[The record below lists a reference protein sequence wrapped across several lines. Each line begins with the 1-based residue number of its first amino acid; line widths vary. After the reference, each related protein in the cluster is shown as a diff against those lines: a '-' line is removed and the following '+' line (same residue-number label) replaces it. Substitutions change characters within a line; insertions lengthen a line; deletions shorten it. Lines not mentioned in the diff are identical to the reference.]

1 MYHEH
6 PLRILRYSAKG
17 LWLLIFP
24 LLRGLSVIHFDAAG
38 LYEWLK
44 GAWFDLFIVGIIL
57 LVGYIQWYRSR
68 IYLTDTSIVHTEGI
82 IIRVRTAIPLESI
95 SVATIER
102 PLLLIPFK
110 GLRFS
115 CDTRAGILKRT
126 DMKLLVTGK
135 VCSQLAKRI
144 PDVDDKRKI
153 EGIARPTA
161 LSVLLFS
168 VFFSSSFSG
177 AVYIAA
183 FFFKGGDIAYDLV
196 TASLNRITETSE
208 RLSNESLMKIPTAAL
223 AAGMF
228 FLAAWIISFF
238 VNLLRYSRF
247 RIKCDD
253 DRINVACGVINRRI
267 YRINSEHINFTDLRQ
282 NLIMKLLGA
291 VTVSINCAGYGS
303 DSQYLPVLLPIKMEK
318 DLGRGLERI
327 GVFSGVELDIR
338 ARKKGFLNYI
348 MNPFILAVV
357 LIPLGDFVA
366 ELFPSFAELA
376 KFTAIMLEIPSVWL
390 ISVKIVA
397 LYTSGI
403 SLYDDKIVVRCSKWT
418 SFHTVVAD
426 RRNVV
431 KIDIQQ
437 SLFQLLNGRCSI
449 HLWFCGEIGTRYMVR
464 SVSLED
470 ALKISSI
477 LGFDMKHKVI
487 RRKNSY

>member
-1 MYHEH
+1 LYHEH
-6 PLRILRYSAKG
+6 PLRILRYSMKG

-38 LYEWLK
+38 LYGWLK
-44 GAWFDLFIVGIIL
+44 GAWFDLAIVGAIL
-57 LVGYIQWYRSR
+57 LVGYVQWYKSR

-95 SVATIER
+95 SVATVER
-102 PLLLIPFK
+102 PLLLIPFR

-135 VCSQLAKRI
+135 VCAKLVKRI

-153 EGIARPTA
+153 EGIAKPTA

-177 AVYIAA
+177 AIYIAA
-183 FFFKGGDIAYDLV
+183 FFFKGGDIAYDLI
-196 TASLNRITETSE
+196 TTSLNRITETSE
-208 RLSNESLMKIPTAAL
+208 RLSNEFLMKIPTAAL
-223 AAGMF
+223 AAGMLF
-228 FLAAWIISFF
+228 IAAWMLSFM
-238 VNLLRYSRF
+238 VNVLRYSRF

-267 YRINSEHINFTDLRQ
+267 YRINSDHINFTDLRQ

-318 DLGRGLERI
+318 NLGRGLEKI
-327 GVFSGVELDIR
+327 GVFSGVELDVK
-338 ARKKGFLNYI
+338 ARKQGFLNYI
-348 MNPFILAVV
+348 LNPFLLSVIL
-357 LIPLGDFVA
+357 LPLSDLVA
-366 ELFPSFAELA
+366 QLFPSLGELA
-376 KFTAIMLEIPSVWL
+376 KFTAIMLEIPSIWL
-390 ISVKIVA
+390 ISVKMVA

-437 SLFQLLNGRCSI
+437 SIFQLFNGRCSI
-449 HLWFCGEIGTRYMVR
+449 HLWFCGEIATRYIVR

-470 ALKISSI
+470 ALRIASM
-477 LGFDMKHKVI
+477 LGFDMRHKVI
-487 RRKNSY
+487 RRI